1 MRSAALEAEGDGHQD
16 DHAGGDDAGLEAAA
30 RAEVAVELNVEGEQQ
45 DERQD
50 ELRADAEDEVE
61 AHRRASSSDG
71 RPRRRMPRSS
81 SITPMPAV
89 KITVVSPS
97 VS

>member
-1 MRSAALEAEGDGHQD
+1 MLAVMTPAWKPPPGP
-16 DHAGGDDAGLEAAA
+16 
-30 RAEVAVELNVEGEQQ
+30 VIAVELNVEREQQ

-50 ELRADAEDEVE
+50 QLGADAQNEIET
-61 AHRRASSSDG
+61 HRDVSASSR
-71 RPRRRMPRSS
+71 RPRRRALRSS

>member
-1 MRSAALEAEGDGHQD
+1 MRRSSRSRAAG
-16 DHAGGDDAGLEAAA
+16 A
-30 RAEVAVELNVEGEQQ
+30 R
-45 DERQD
+45 R
-50 ELRADAEDEVE
+50 
-61 AHRRASSSDG
+61 
-71 RPRRRMPRSS
+71 RSS